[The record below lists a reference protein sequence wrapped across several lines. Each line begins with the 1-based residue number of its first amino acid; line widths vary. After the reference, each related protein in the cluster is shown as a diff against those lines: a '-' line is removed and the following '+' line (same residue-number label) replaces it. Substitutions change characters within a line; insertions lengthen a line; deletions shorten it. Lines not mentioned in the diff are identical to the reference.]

1 MLIQI
6 RNLSVSV
13 NGAGQEKKILEGIS
27 FEIPERSIF
36 ALVGGSG
43 SGKSTTG
50 LSILRL
56 LAPGLNVSSGEIL
69 FNGRDLL
76 QIAPEELRQVR
87 GKEIAMVFQEPL
99 YAFNPVFTVG
109 KQIEEVFVCHTD
121 FLKDKRTKETL
132 SLLDVVGIKEP
143 LRVYKSYPHQLSGGM
158 RQRAMIAQAIALKP
172 KLIIA
177 DEPTSSLD
185 VTLQARIIELF
196 LKLRVEFNLSV
207 LLITHDLGV
216 VKHLADS
223 VAVMHNGKIVENA
236 TTLEIFKNPLH
247 SYTQRLLTYACRI
260 KKHKEIFFASQKV
273 FGGAARAC

>member
-6 RNLSVSV
+6 KNLSVGV
-13 NGAGQEKKILEGIS
+13 NGAGQSKKILDGVS
-27 FEIPERSIF
+27 FEIAERSIF

-56 LAPGLNVSSGEIL
+56 LAPGLNVSNGEIL

-76 QIAPEELRQVR
+76 QMSPEELRQLR
-87 GKEIAMVFQEPL
+87 GKKIAMVFQEPL

-109 KQIEEVFVCHTD
+109 KQIEEVFISHTD
-121 FLKDKRTKETL
+121 FPRDKRIKEAL

-158 RQRAMIAQAIALKP
+158 RQRAMIAQALALKP

-196 LKLRVEFNLSV
+196 LKLRAEFDLSV

-216 VKHLADS
+216 VKYLADS
-223 VAVMHNGKIVENA
+223 VAVMQDGKIVENA
-236 TTLEIFKNPLH
+236 GAVQIFENPQH
-247 SYTQRLLTYACRI
+247 SYTQKLLM
-260 KKHKEIFFASQKV
+260 H
-273 FGGAARAC
+273 AR